1 MARTI
6 LDEVMGIRP
15 GLIEH
20 NWRTR
25 CATQTGVLKPDGSS
39 AGTSKND
46 AAVGGLRFVL
56 LIQLKCGTDA
66 RVSG

>member
-15 GLIEH
+15 DLIEH

-25 CATQTGVLKPDGSS
+25 CATQTGVLTTG
-39 AGTSKND
+39 
-46 AAVGGLRFVL
+46 R
-56 LIQLKCGTDA
+56 LIC
-66 RVSG
+66 RNVE